1 MFMIPTSTVVLGS
14 HLMLCLGGLIGEMNG
29 HSSQRDPVFREREV
43 MLCLSS
49 LLMCVSSLLLFK
61 DYRMHN

>member
-14 HLMLCLGGLIGEMNG
+14 HLMLCLGGLIGEMNS
-29 HSSQRDPVFREREV
+29 HPSQRDPVFREREV

-49 LLMCVSSLLLFK
+49 LLMFVSSLLLFK